1 MSINKQLTKIKKLR
15 NAYMDGTR
23 RKLMRKEIKS
33 WRKLLKGDSGNI
45 SSGRKSVFNRAKKYA
60 ADIKEK
66 LGFEVLLLVLSSMNR
81 EQLARYDKKEQLLE
95 ALGSWWNAI
104 PHLPALHEDA
114 KCLYNDDEETD
125 NEEIDDEEVHDEEV
139 HDEEVHDEEV
149 HDEEVHDEEVH
160 DEEVDTI
167 TPKIMELGKSTSEH
181 ASLICKKAYFSSTR
195 NNAPSTKHSRNA

>member
-125 NEEIDDEEVHDEEV
+125 DEEID
-139 HDEEVHDEEV
+139 DEEVHDEEV